1 MNIFN
6 SFGWVGAEAV
16 FLGDEAKSFWADLI
30 KSAQVPSFV
39 FEISRLEREAGAEFA
54 PNSAWN
60 DGAGRVNEADGMT
73 EG

>member
-1 MNIFN
+1 M
-6 SFGWVGAEAV
+6 SGAEAV
-16 FLGDEAKSFWADLI
+16 FPGGETKIFWADLI

-39 FEISRLEREAGAEFA
+39 FEILEREAGAEFA

-60 DGAGRVNEADGMT
+60 DGAGRVKEADGMT